1 MTDQSFLNYQSVFC
15 PLSSD
20 ITMPTELSG
29 QIEKITFSNEDTGFT
44 IARVKVKG
52 RHDPVTVV
60 GTLMAPMPGE
70 ILDMRGDW
78 ANHPRFGLQFKV
90 SDYKTRVPATVDGI
104 RKYLGS
110 GMIKGLGPVMAGRI
124 VDQFGKKTL
133 DVIDNQIH
141 LLAEVDGIG
150 PKRIATISRAWD
162 AQSEIRGV
170 MLFLQS
176 HGVSSGYAAK
186 IFKQY
191 GNQAIAVVKRNP
203 YRLAGDIF
211 GIGFLT
217 ADKIA
222 AKLGFAKDAELR
234 VEAGI
239 LYVLNQLSDEGHVYF
254 PYQPLISKCCG
265 ILGVD
270 RHPVI
275 QALGNLALDQK
286 IIIEDINGSLDDGK
300 ENHKAV
306 YLARF
311 HVCETGIARQLKLL
325 VTGAKSI
332 RDIDAGKAIDWVQ
345 GQLSITLAK
354 KQITAIIRAVENKV
368 MVITGGPGTGKT
380 TIINAVLKIFAR
392 LRATIMLAAPTG
404 RAAKRMSE
412 ATGYEAKTIHR
423 LLEYSLQKG
432 GFQRTEDKP
441 LDCDVLVIDEASMID
456 TLLMYHL
463 LKAVPPFATLILVG
477 DVNQLPSVGAGN
489 VLGDI
494 IASSAVPVVALDK
507 IFRQA
512 KTSQI
517 VVNAHRINQGR
528 SPSFNAG
535 QTTDSGNDFY
545 FIEQQ
550 DPDKVLEII
559 LELCKNRIPRRFG
572 FDPVDDIQVLT
583 PMHRGSVGAG
593 NLNQQLQ
600 AALNPGE
607 DGITRGERS
616 YRVND
621 KVMQIRNNY
630 DKDVFNGDIGRV
642 TAIDGDSREVAVSVD
657 GREVVYDFSDLDEI
671 VPAYAVSVHKSQGSE
686 YPVVI
691 IPIVTQ
697 HYILLQRNLIY
708 TAVTRGKKLVII
720 VGSRKAMAI
729 GINNTKTR
737 QRYTRLRHRLS
748 PA

>member
-1 MTDQSFLNYQSVFC
+1 MK
-15 PLSSD
+15 
-20 ITMPTELSG
+20 
-29 QIEKITFSNEDTGFT
+29 KITFSNEDTGFT

-90 SDYKTRVPATVDGI
+90 NDYKTRVPATVDGI

-141 LLAEVDGIG
+141 LLAEVEGIG
-150 PKRIATISRAWD
+150 PKRIATISQAWD

-311 HVCETGIARQLKLL
+311 HVCENGIARQLKLL

-671 VPAYAVSVHKSQGSE
+671 VPAYAVSIHKSQGSE